1 MSCTLWVKKLDPF
14 SFAHNF
20 GKSCQIL
27 IILSLLQ
34 TEINYD
40 QVAYILKSTTSAL
53 PCKMN
58 NNVLANVAGMI
69 S

>member
-1 MSCTLWVKKLDPF
+1 MYTVSQKNWTLFHLRITLE
-14 SFAHNF
+14 
-20 GKSCQIL
+20 KSCQIL